1 MKTVTLRELLRWAF
15 VEELARG
22 GGADG
27 IASPHS
33 AWRAMEQVRQ
43 LGVRIS
49 VAAGSDPA
57 PMEFVER
64 FDPHPDALLVGQAV
78 REAAKRTG
86 CDLAPIIAFGMLGKR
101 DPWPEEP
108 RRVPVTANGR
118 QVMVID
124 RTETINGRDYVTE
137 QVVEYD
143 RARRRWPVGARPAM
157 KWDVDPEVV
166 IERMSRAMRLDNA
179 LLMVRVDVALHPM
192 QAHRLAEAEAC
203 EWISPILAPFAKTA

>member
-27 IASPHS
+27 IHSPHS

-49 VAAGSDPA
+49 IAAGGDPA

-78 REAAKRTG
+78 RRAAEMAD
-86 CDLAPIIAFGMLGKR
+86 CDLAPIITFGVLGKR
-101 DPWPEEP
+101 DPWPEDP
-108 RRVPVTANGR
+108 RRVPVIANGR
-118 QVMVID
+118 QVMVVD

-137 QVVEYD
+137 QVVDYD
-143 RARRRWPVGARPAM
+143 RARRRWPEGARPATA
-157 KWDVDPEVV
+157 WDVDPETVA
-166 IERMSRAMRLDNA
+166 ERRDRVWRLDNA
-179 LLMVRVDVALHPM
+179 LLMVRLDVALHPM
-192 QAHRLAEAEAC
+192 QAHKLAGAEAC
-203 EWISPILAPFAKTA
+203 EWISPIYQPFEKTA